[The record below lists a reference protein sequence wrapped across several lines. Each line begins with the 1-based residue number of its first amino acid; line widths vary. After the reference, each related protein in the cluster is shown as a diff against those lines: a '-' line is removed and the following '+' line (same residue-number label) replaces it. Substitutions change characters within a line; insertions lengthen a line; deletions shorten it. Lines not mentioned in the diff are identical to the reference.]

1 MNQISYILAAIMIIA
16 SIIFISV
23 QCVRF
28 DRRKAKRDERDK
40 ETESEE
46 TPEPTLY
53 DEWDEDKKLLY
64 ADMCSRIPYGTKCSI
79 LFKERTEGGIDG
91 YITDLDVFV
100 IEEFEDM
107 EAYDLKSIKPIL
119 RRFTDMTEDEHTE
132 LFNTYHNVEMEECEK
147 SGDYPKAS
155 CLGDMAKYD
164 WLNAHHFDYRG
175 LIDKGLAEPVT
186 EKHNPYI

>member
-1 MNQISYILAAIMIIA
+1 MNQISYILAAVMLIA
-16 SIIFISV
+16 SIIFIGV

-28 DRRKAKRDERDK
+28 DRRKAKREERNK

-46 TPEPTLY
+46 TQEQTLY
-53 DEWDEDKKLLY
+53 DDWDDDRKLLY
-64 ADMCSRIPYGTKCSI
+64 ADLCGRIPYGTKCSV
-79 LFKERTEGGIDG
+79 LFRHPTDGGFDG
-91 YITDLDVFV
+91 YITDLNVFV

-107 EAYDLKSIKPIL
+107 GTYDLKSIKPIL
-119 RRFTDMTEDEHTE
+119 RRLADMTEDEHTE
-132 LFNTYHNVEMEECEK
+132 MFNTYHDVEMEESKK
-147 SGDYPKAS
+147 SGDYLKAS

-186 EKHNPYI
+186 EKYNPYI